1 MTIDHETS
9 ERVYRGLKVDVLT
22 GKSSG
27 RLQISDLTERFSAS
41 ATPVRE
47 ALLRMVGEGLVEM
60 RAAGGFAVA
69 AMSEEKAR
77 DLYQVNL
84 RLMLMAVGWSGKA
97 MTPGGVP
104 SFESVVVPPVDVLF
118 LGLAHRT
125 GNLAF
130 FELICGMNDRL
141 CRLRQAERIELASL
155 DREFRNLDALIRTDE
170 RDRIRRALQTYH
182 RRRLEKAGAI
192 VRELI
197 GLEAQLSQK

>member
-9 ERVYRGLKVDVLT
+9 ERVYRGLKVDVLA
-22 GKSSG
+22 GRSSG

-47 ALLRMVGEGLVEM
+47 ALLRLVGEGLVEM
-60 RAAGGFAVA
+60 RASGGFAVTV
-69 AMSEEKAR
+69 MSEEKAR

-84 RLMLMAVGWSGKA
+84 RLMLMAVGWPGKA
-97 MTPGGVP
+97 MSP
-104 SFESVVVPPVDVLF
+104 SDGPPSESIVVPPVDLLF
-118 LGLAHRT
+118 LGLAQGT
-125 GNLAF
+125 GNAAF
-130 FELICGMNDRL
+130 FELVGSMNDRL
-141 CRLRQAERIELASL
+141 CILRQAERVELAFV
-155 DREFRNLDALIRTDE
+155 DREFINLDASIRTDE